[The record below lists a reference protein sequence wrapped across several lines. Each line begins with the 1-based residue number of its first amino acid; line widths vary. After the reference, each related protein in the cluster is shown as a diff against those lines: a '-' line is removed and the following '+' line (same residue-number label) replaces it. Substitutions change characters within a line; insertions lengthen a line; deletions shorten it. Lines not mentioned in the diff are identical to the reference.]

1 MWRHLFYN
9 SVHENLTQCTRSRR
23 TQQHF
28 LFLTWETRVFPLRY
42 RTESH
47 SRIRYED
54 QAMTG
59 SGTEI
64 SCVTAE
70 DAAACIDWRR
80 RRRQGDEGP
89 PRGRRTLT
97 GREASQEDYRKQII
111 SVEIPL
117 ANSLGTLP
125 RRGISGSKLPAK
137 LQARTEV
144 VEARRSALQDLL
156 WQQPSDIVDKIIE
169 GSNIVRCKI
178 DLDELCR
185 AMSQNRI
192 CFGGRFYETYTR
204 SLMQSHLVV
213 IILMI
218 NTVLIINAV
227 NLTVLIIETVIIK

>member
-1 MWRHLFYN
+1 MVASNRVLALDTKIEHWL
-9 SVHENLTQCTRSRR
+9 RS
-23 TQQHF
+23 
-28 LFLTWETRVFPLRY
+28 E
-42 RTESH
+42 
-47 SRIRYED
+47 
-54 QAMTG
+54 M
-59 SGTEI
+59 
-64 SCVTAE
+64 SCVTAK
-70 DAAACIDWRR
+70 DAPACIDWR

-117 ANSLGTLP
+117 ANSLGMLP

-178 DLDELCR
+178 DPDELCR
-185 AMSQNRI
+185 VASRNHLLWGC
-192 CFGGRFYETYTR
+192 CF
-204 SLMQSHLVV
+204 
-213 IILMI
+213 
-218 NTVLIINAV
+218 
-227 NLTVLIIETVIIK
+227 